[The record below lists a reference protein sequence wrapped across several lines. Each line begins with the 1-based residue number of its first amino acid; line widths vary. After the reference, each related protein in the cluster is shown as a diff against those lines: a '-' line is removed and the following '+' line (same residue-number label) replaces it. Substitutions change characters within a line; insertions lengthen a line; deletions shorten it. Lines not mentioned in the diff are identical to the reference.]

1 MTTATCTCGAIHFD
15 GARHV
20 NDCPA
25 GNPMQ
30 CDCGAVNYEGAAHKV
45 TCPMISATHSAYVP
59 PQPPQNASQG
69 QQRRK
74 VEDTG
79 GGGPAFLNLKFQ
91 YGVPLRAVE
100 FHDSGEAAAIEA
112 GSVIGT
118 LVDYRVVPHETY
130 GDCGYAD
137 LEIRAGEYAGLRVSF
152 RCGTPP
158 NPSDTRAPS
167 SMLARLIPQVRA
179 GELIEITRERDRGR
193 AHVYTVEVIE

>member
-25 GNPMQ
+25 GAVMQ
-30 CDCGAVNYEGAAHKV
+30 CDCGAVNFEGAQHKV

-59 PQPPQNASQG
+59 PQPPQTGSQG

-79 GGGPAFLNLKFQ
+79 GSAFLNLKFQ
-91 YGVPLRAVE
+91 YGVPIQVVE
-100 FHDSGEAAAIEA
+100 FHESGGAAAIGA

-137 LEIRAGEYAGLRVSF
+137 LEIRAGEFTGVRVSF

-167 SMLARLIPQVRA
+167 SMLARLIPQVRR